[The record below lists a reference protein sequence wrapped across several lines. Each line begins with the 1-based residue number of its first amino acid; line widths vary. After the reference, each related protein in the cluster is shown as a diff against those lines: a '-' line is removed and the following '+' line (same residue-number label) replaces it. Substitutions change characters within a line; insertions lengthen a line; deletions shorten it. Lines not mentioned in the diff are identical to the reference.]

1 MKAFNDK
8 IKIYKFD
15 SLTQLK
21 NTFNYDDY
29 LIIVYGEGEEG
40 TWYLFVPDEM
50 DDDYKPYLI
59 KNLGVKDP
67 TELQNIIDTFNEAL
81 KNGSYDTIK
90 AKNIWRN
97 QYTSSAYT
105 DKGITL
111 SLKPRKGTVGYS
123 WTKMRTRRHK
133 NGSFN

>member
-1 MKAFNDK
+1 MKRRNQK
-8 IKIYKFD
+8 IKIYNFD
-15 SLTQLK
+15 GLVDLK
-21 NTFNYDDY
+21 QDPYYKDY
-29 LIIVYGEGEEG
+29 LIIVYGDGNEG

>member
-1 MKAFNDK
+1 MKPFNDK
-8 IKIYKFD
+8 IKIYKFEG
-15 SLTQLK
+15 LTQLK
-21 NTFNYDDY
+21 NTHNYDDY
-29 LIIVYGEGEEG
+29 LIIVYGEGEKG

-50 DDDYKPYLI
+50 DDNYKPYLRN
-59 KNLGVKDP
+59 NLGVTDS

-81 KNGSYDTIK
+81 KNGSYDTIE

-97 QYTSSAYT
+97 QYTSSAST

-123 WTKMRTRRHK
+123 WKKMRKKVRRYAV
-133 NGSFN
+133 